1 MGRVRRRQ
9 FRGRRGRL
17 RRQSRRWQHGRLRR
31 EQLGLLRGGQ
41 RCRQLGRH
49 RLRQPRGL
57 LGRLGCRDAAVSWA
71 DFGFDSWAGF
81 GADRVA
87 WPGILGLCSAR
98 ALLWVA
104 DLNGSLLPVM
114 RACGARSPLHEWQ
127 RRPTERSG
135 RHGLTN
141 VRAALLR
148 SSSAKQ
154 CQAGSR
160 ARSLRPRRRRGLS
173 SEAWLAL
180 RVGLY
185 LVGERLSECFDA
197 EAPSTTA
204 GAAAREASSTALSKP
219 PWSAS
224 PRASLEWR
232 GRLPQEPVWPTW
244 AEPA

>member
-148 SSSAKQ
+148 SSSAYLM
-154 CQAGSR
+154 CASSHR
-160 ARSLRPRRRRGLS
+160 HALHPRRRGRSLAAALLRSRG
-173 SEAWLAL
+173 
-180 RVGLY
+180 
-185 LVGERLSECFDA
+185 D
-197 EAPSTTA
+197 APSF
-204 GAAAREASSTALSKP
+204 GPVRRQLLRRQ
-219 PWSAS
+219 
-224 PRASLEWR
+224 PRVPHRLRHYSEVGRRLLGRR
-232 GRLPQEPVWPTW
+232 GVAILPLAVQLPLW
-244 AEPA
+244 A